1 MVDSLSPKQQKIYR
15 ELLKIDKK
23 AAEAYNGALTVLR
36 DRENSDRFS
45 QSAHSLREITAIIS
59 RKVSIPQKAKKEE
72 ASLKKKLEKQF
83 IEKLDLLP
91 SPADEKT
98 RTLIKEWGK
107 VHKFFISVSHHRKD
121 VNEEEFSS
129 KLSEFEAILLQFLKP
144 VPVTLG
150 ELDSLLSI
158 QSPTQDDTKRL
169 SELLTHP
176 THVEYFFSRLI
187 WPSWLTLLKED
198 GFFSKPPESISEDGY
213 IMFPAWSLSKY
224 LIKVAGEKP
233 REVMDIIKSMK
244 ETDNFGVHIGL
255 INCAL
260 QMPSLVAKEIVP
272 LAKKWMA
279 TPYQNLI
286 PEELGKLCTKLINEN
301 EVESALDLL
310 GVLLDVRSPN
320 GEIKVSL
327 KEAQPHFDLWWYE
340 QILNK
345 VVFVVLEK
353 EPYNVIEILCSS
365 LSKAIKLER
374 PDEGSF
380 YNDLSHIWRPAIEN
394 HSQNM
399 DDRDVKS
406 LLVTTI
412 RKSLETIG
420 KGDEKIFQNCYQSLS
435 KFNYP
440 IFRRIELHLMR
451 LFPDLLGSEIQ
462 NVLSQKKVFKDI
474 CLWHEYYHLI
484 GEQYSKLPQHL
495 KENILKWIEEG
506 PDFKR
511 FESWYKA
518 KGKTLPT
525 QEEKDAYKANWQM
538 SYLSALKDVVPP
550 EWKEKWNE
558 LVAKYEEPNHPDFHF
573 YTEPVRIGSTSPLTK
588 EEIKKRAPQE
598 VANYLRTWKPSKDF
612 SAPSMEG
619 LGRILSEVIS
629 EDPSNYVKVCPD
641 FKTLH
646 HVYIYNLIYGFRE
659 AVKKGSV
666 FDWSPVILFCND
678 ILTTSETD
686 EIHADE
692 ANLYDWRS
700 VKGAIADLL
709 KEGLKNKTMSLPF
722 ELRETAWR
730 IIESLLH
737 NPEPDLIFEGKYGG
751 KNMDP
756 FTLSLNT
763 VRGKA
768 MHVLIQYSLWNV
780 RCLNLSE
787 KEDRMVPE
795 VKEQLEKMLDP
806 KHEPTKTIRSI
817 YGAYFPNLFYLNK
830 GWTKEHIPSI
840 FPKDA
845 EHRMLWRAAWEAYIK
860 YCRPYKAVYEMLRDE
875 YQLAIQKLDSPKISK
890 VAKEK
895 LSVHVMIAYLR
906 KQEGLGDKSLT
917 KLFFQKAQ
925 PEIRGHAIWF
935 FGRKLKDL
943 PKWKVDKEN
952 KERIIKRIMDLW
964 EWRIE
969 EVKKVDDQARKEFV
983 QEFKSFGLWFVHS
996 PFNKMWAISQLYQTL
1011 ELTEGATE
1019 FAFAHDV
1026 VDNLQNYVEEHYLD
1040 VLRTLLLLVKG
1051 DSKVWLLRS
1060 SIEKITE
1067 LLEFIIRECPH
1078 QEIKDSVNE
1087 LVDGLTK
1094 RGYHDFAK
1102 FFLK

>member
-1 MVDSLSPKQQKIYR
+1 MIEDLLSPKQQRMYR
-15 ELLKIDKK
+15 ELLKIDKR
-23 AAEAYNGALTVLR
+23 AAEAYKGALTVLR
-36 DRENSDRFS
+36 NRENSDRFS
-45 QSAHSLREITAIIS
+45 QSAHSLREISAIIT
-59 RKVSIPQKAKKEE
+59 RKVSIPQKAEE
-72 ASLKKKLEKQF
+72 AFKKKLEKQF
-83 IEKLDLLP
+83 IEKPALLP
-91 SPADEKT
+91 FPAGKKT
-98 RTLIKEWGK
+98 KALIREWGNLQD
-107 VHKFFISVSHHRKD
+107 FFVAVSHHEKD
-121 VNEEEFSS
+121 VSEEELLS

-144 VPVTLG
+144 VPITLE
-150 ELDSLLSI
+150 ELDSLLGI
-158 QSPTQDDTKRL
+158 QSPTQDDIKRL
-169 SELLTHP
+169 SELLKHP
-176 THVEYFFSRLI
+176 THVEYFFLRLT
-187 WPSWLTLLKED
+187 WPGWLTPLEEH
-198 GFFSKPPESISEDGY
+198 GFFSKPSEGISEGDY
-213 IMFPAWSLSKY
+213 IMFPTWPLSKY

-244 ETDNFGVHIGL
+244 ETDNFRVHINL
-255 INCAL
+255 IHCAL
-260 QMPSLVAKEIVP
+260 RMPSSVAKEMVP
-272 LAKKWMA
+272 LAKKWI
-279 TPYQNLI
+279 TLPYPNLV
-286 PEELGKLCTKLINEN
+286 PTELAELCIKLSNEN
-301 EVESALDLL
+301 EVEPALDLL
-310 GVLLDVRSPN
+310 ETLLDVKSRD
-320 GEIKVSL
+320 GEIPVSL
-327 KEAQPHFDLWWYE
+327 KEAQPHFGIWWYE

-345 VVFVVLEK
+345 VVFIVLKK
-353 EPYNVIEILCSS
+353 EPCKVIKILCSK
-365 LSKAIKLER
+365 LSKAIRLER
-374 PDEGSF
+374 PDEDSF
-380 YNDLSHIWRPAIEN
+380 YNDLSYIWRPAIEN

-399 DDRDVKS
+399 DDRDVKN

-412 RKSLETIG
+412 RESLETIG
-420 KGDEKIFQNCYQSLS
+420 KSDKKIFNNCYQSLS
-435 KFNYP
+435 KFSYP
-440 IFRRIELHLMR
+440 IFRRIELQLMR

-462 NVLSQKKVFKDI
+462 NALSQKKVFEDI

-484 GEQYSKLPQHL
+484 REQYSKLPRRL

-506 PDFKR
+506 PDIKR
-511 FESWYKA
+511 FESWYKERRN
-518 KGKTLPT
+518 TLPT
-525 QEEKDAYKANWQM
+525 QEEKDAYEANWQT
-538 SYLSALKDVVPP
+538 SYLSALKDVVPL
-550 EWKEKWNE
+550 EWKERWNE
-558 LVAKYEEPNHPDFHF
+558 LVAKYGEPDNPDFHF
-573 YTEPVRIGSTSPLTK
+573 YTEPVRVGPTSPLTK
-588 EEIKKRAPQE
+588 EEVKKRTPQE
-598 VANYLRTWKPSKDF
+598 VVNYLRTWKPSKDF

-629 EDPSNYVKVCPD
+629 EDPSNYVRVCLE

-646 HVYIYNLIYGFRE
+646 HVYIYNLISGFRE
-659 AVKKGSV
+659 AVKKGNV

-692 ANLYDWRS
+692 ANLYDWKS

-709 KEGLKNKTMSLPF
+709 EEGLKNKTISLPF
-722 ELRETAWR
+722 ELRETVWR
-730 IIESLLH
+730 ITESLLH
-737 NPEPDLIFEGKYGG
+737 DDEPDLVFEGKYGG
-751 KNMDP
+751 ENMDP

-768 MHVLIQYSLWNV
+768 MHVLIQYSLWCA

-787 KEDRMVPE
+787 NEDRMVPE

-817 YGAYFPNLFYLNK
+817 YGGYFPTLFYLNK

-845 EHRMLWRAAWEAYIK
+845 EHRMLWRASWEAYIN
-860 YCRPYKAVYEMLRDE
+860 YCRPYKAVYEMLRDQ

-895 LSVHVMIAYLR
+895 LSVHIMIAYLR
-906 KQEGLGDKSLT
+906 EQEGLGDKSLT
-917 KLFFQKAQ
+917 KLFFHKAQ

-935 FGRKLKDL
+935 FGRELKDL

-996 PFNKMWAISQLYQTL
+996 PFNKTWAISQLYQTL

-1026 VDNLQNYVEEHYLD
+1026 VNNLQNYVEEHYVD

-1051 DSKVWLLRS
+1051 DSKVLLLRS

-1067 LLEFIIRECPH
+1067 LLEFIIRERPH

-1087 LVDGLTK
+1087 LVNGLTK